1 MIPPPFR
8 PRRSRTSRLPR
19 LGILVVEDDA
29 NIRAIIELSLG
40 LDPSMTFRTVE
51 YGWEAI
57 EEVER
62 SEVSFDLILLDG
74 ILSDMSGAALITA
87 VHANPKTK
95 NLPVIILTA
104 LRSNSELDHLAD
116 AGAIAVME
124 KPFDPISLASQLR
137 AHLDRRD
144 SPCVR
149 WWVSDPSAR

>member
-1 MIPPPFR
+1 M
-8 PRRSRTSRLPR
+8 LPR
-19 LGILVVEDDA
+19 LDILVVEDDA

-40 LDPSMTFRTVE
+40 LDPSMTVRTVE

-62 SEVSFDLILLDG
+62 DEVSFDLILLDG

-116 AGAIAVME
+116 AGANAVME
-124 KPFDPISLASQLR
+124 KPFDPISLANQLR
-137 AHLDRRD
+137 AHLALRD
-144 SPCVR
+144 GRCVR
-149 WWVSDPSAR
+149 WWASDPSTR